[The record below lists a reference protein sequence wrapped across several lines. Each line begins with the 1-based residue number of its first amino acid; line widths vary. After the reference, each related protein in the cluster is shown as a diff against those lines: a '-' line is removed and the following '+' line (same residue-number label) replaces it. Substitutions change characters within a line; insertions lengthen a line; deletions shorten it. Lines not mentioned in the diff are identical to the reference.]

1 MIVDERITAYINS
14 LSLEEIPFLEELE
27 QTALKNR
34 VPIIR
39 KETQSL
45 LKMLVQMKC
54 PTQILE
60 IGTAV
65 GFSALLMSEYVDPA
79 CKITTIENYEKRIP
93 IAREN
98 FQKAGKEE
106 QITLLPGDAMELLKG
121 LSGPYDFMFLD
132 AAKAQYIYYLPE
144 LLRMLQEGGI
154 LVTDN
159 VLQDGNIVQSRF
171 AVERRDRTIHAR
183 MREYLYTI
191 THCEELATSILP
203 LGDGVTVSVKKRK
216 LQERKEEQ

>member
-39 KETQSL
+39 KGDPEPFENVSADEMSDTDSGNRN
-45 LKMLVQMKC
+45 C
-54 PTQILE
+54 
-60 IGTAV
+60 G

-144 LLRMLQEGGI
+144 LLRMLPEGGI

>member
-98 FQKAGKEE
+98 FQKAGKESRLRFCPE
-106 QITLLPGDAMELLKG
+106 SNGIVKG
-121 LSGPYDFMFLD
+121 AFGPL
-132 AAKAQYIYYLPE
+132 
-144 LLRMLQEGGI
+144 
-154 LVTDN
+154 
-159 VLQDGNIVQSRF
+159 
-171 AVERRDRTIHAR
+171 
-183 MREYLYTI
+183 
-191 THCEELATSILP
+191 
-203 LGDGVTVSVKKRK
+203 
-216 LQERKEEQ
+216 

>member
-14 LSLEEIPFLEELE
+14 LSREEIPFLEELE

-65 GFSALLMSEYVDPA
+65 GFQHFS
-79 CKITTIENYEKRIP
+79 
-93 IAREN
+93 
-98 FQKAGKEE
+98 
-106 QITLLPGDAMELLKG
+106 
-121 LSGPYDFMFLD
+121 
-132 AAKAQYIYYLPE
+132 
-144 LLRMLQEGGI
+144 
-154 LVTDN
+154 
-159 VLQDGNIVQSRF
+159 
-171 AVERRDRTIHAR
+171 
-183 MREYLYTI
+183 
-191 THCEELATSILP
+191 
-203 LGDGVTVSVKKRK
+203 
-216 LQERKEEQ
+216 

>member
-93 IAREN
+93 IARGN

-121 LSGPYDFMFLD
+121 LSGPSDFMFLD

-144 LLRMLQEGGI
+144 LLRMLPEGGI

>member
-1 MIVDERITAYINS
+1 
-14 LSLEEIPFLEELE
+14 
-27 QTALKNR
+27 
-34 VPIIR
+34 
-39 KETQSL
+39 
-45 LKMLVQMKC
+45 
-54 PTQILE
+54 
-60 IGTAV
+60 
-65 GFSALLMSEYVDPA
+65 MSEYVDPA

-144 LLRMLQEGGI
+144 LLRMLPEGGI

-159 VLQDGNIVQSRF
+159 VLQDGNISTVPVCSR
-171 AVERRDRTIHAR
+171 EKRPHYSCQN
-183 MREYLYTI
+183 E
-191 THCEELATSILP
+191 
-203 LGDGVTVSVKKRK
+203 GVSVYHYP
-216 LQERKEEQ
+216 L

>member
-1 MIVDERITAYINS
+1 MIADERITAYINS
-14 LSLEEIPFLEELE
+14 LSAEESPFLEQLE
-27 QTALKNR
+27 QEALRDR

-39 KETQSL
+39 KETQSF
-45 LKMLVQMKC
+45 LKMLIRLKN
-54 PTQILE
+54 PKRILE

-65 GFSALLMSEYVDPA
+65 GFSALLMSEYADPE
-79 CKITTIENYEKRIP
+79 CRITTIENYEKRIP

-98 FQKAGKEE
+98 FQKAGKAE
-106 QITLLPGDAMELLKG
+106 QIELLPGDAMELLKG

-144 LLRMLQEGGI
+144 LIRMLPEGGV

-191 THCEELATSILP
+191 THCEELTTSILP
-203 LGDGVTVSVKKRK
+203 LGDGVTVSVRRATDRK
-216 LQERKEEQ
+216 G

>member
-144 LLRMLQEGGI
+144 LLRCAGRRNSGNGQCIAGWKYSTVPVCSREKRPHYSCQNEG
-154 LVTDN
+154 
-159 VLQDGNIVQSRF
+159 
-171 AVERRDRTIHAR
+171 
-183 MREYLYTI
+183 
-191 THCEELATSILP
+191 
-203 LGDGVTVSVKKRK
+203 VSVYHYP
-216 LQERKEEQ
+216 L

>member
-106 QITLLPGDAMELLKG
+106 QITLLPGDAMELLTG

-144 LLRMLQEGGI
+144 LLRMLPEGGI